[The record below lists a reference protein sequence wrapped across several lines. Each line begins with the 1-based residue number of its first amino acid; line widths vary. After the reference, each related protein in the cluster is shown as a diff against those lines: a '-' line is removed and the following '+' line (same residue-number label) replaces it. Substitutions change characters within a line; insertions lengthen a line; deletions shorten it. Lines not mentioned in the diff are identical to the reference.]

1 MVRFLVI
8 GAMAALC
15 TLFAARQLD
24 ALGRT
29 ALAANP
35 PPVLAASAIPTAPL
49 TDREATIG
57 RSADGQFWADGEVNG
72 RPVRFLVD
80 TGATTVALTQAD
92 ARSLGLDPDTLTYSY
107 VMTTANGPERAA
119 PVRLDEVSV
128 GNVRVMEV
136 QAFVAQGG
144 LGTSLL
150 GMSYLGRLSK
160 VEQTPDSMVLR
171 S

>member
-8 GAMAALC
+8 GAVAAL
-15 TLFAARQLD
+15 LALGAARQLD
-24 ALGRT
+24 SMGRST
-29 ALAANP
+29 PRPVAA
-35 PPVLAASAIPTAPL
+35 VDATSGSAAPL
-49 TDREATIG
+49 TDMMATIG
-57 RSADGQFWADGEVNG
+57 RGTDGQFWADGEVNG

-92 ARSLGLDPDTLTYSY
+92 ARSLGLDPELLNYSY
-107 VMTTANGPERAA
+107 VMMTANGPERAA
-119 PVRLDEVSV
+119 PVRLDEVAV
-128 GNVRVMEV
+128 GNVKVMDV